1 MILFPFSLIVPLIPQ
16 QHTQERLK
24 ETREKKQLQSI
35 NAFWQPQAWTINPHG
50 RKLWKMREKEF
61 CLIYW
66 ASLHRWNEHC
76 LDSILGQQL
85 SLCRKFS
92 ALNRSNISSTQKK
105 GVQSPKVANRETLF
119 PASPNDL
126 QMRPRSAAGA
136 TDRLSEGG
144 CARRGRL

>member
-66 ASLHRWNEHC
+66 ASYIDVMNIAWIQSW
-76 LDSILGQQL
+76 DSNYRFAE
-85 SLCRKFS
+85 SL
-92 ALNRSNISSTQKK
+92 A
-105 GVQSPKVANRETLF
+105 P
-119 PASPNDL
+119 
-126 QMRPRSAAGA
+126 
-136 TDRLSEGG
+136 
-144 CARRGRL
+144 